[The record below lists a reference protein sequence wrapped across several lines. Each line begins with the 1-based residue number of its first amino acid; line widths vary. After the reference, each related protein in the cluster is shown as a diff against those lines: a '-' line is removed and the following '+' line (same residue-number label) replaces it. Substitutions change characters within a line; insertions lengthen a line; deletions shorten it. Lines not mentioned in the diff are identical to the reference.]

1 MAREENGPGTPSKA
15 VIVPGNGAGHVES
28 CLWYGWTKKQLN
40 KIPNFECLLRD
51 MPDPY
56 TARET
61 IWLPFMES
69 ELHCDERTII
79 IGHSSGA
86 AAAMR
91 YAETHEVFA
100 IILVSAYTSDLGD
113 SNERKSGYFN
123 RPWQWEKIKSNCRHI
138 VQFGS
143 TDDPFLPWREQQE
156 VADELGSE
164 LYKYVDRGHFQNTEF
179 HELVSAVQ
187 KLLKQCD

>member
-1 MAREENGPGTPSKA
+1 MSEDVEAPVKA
-15 VIVPGNGAGHVES
+15 VIVPGNGGGNVES
-28 CLWYGWTKKQLN
+28 CMWYGWTKARLN
-40 KIPNFECLLRD
+40 KLPHFHCLLQN

-69 ELHCDERTII
+69 ELQCDSKTII

-91 YAETHEVFA
+91 FAETHKVYA

-113 SNERKSGYFN
+113 ENERESGYFN

-143 TDDPFLPWREQQE
+143 MDDPFLPWNEQQE
-156 VADELGSE
+156 VADNLSAELHKFS
-164 LYKYVDRGHFQNTEF
+164 DRGHFQNTEF
-179 HELVSAVQ
+179 HDLVSAVK
-187 KLLKQCD
+187 KLIPALA